1 MNKGATARNMCPDTV
16 ILILVHPHN
25 DAVSVLGL
33 FDDLDK
39 AALLVAVKET
49 VILFTA
55 SFLFSDT
62 FHRHRYIQIVG
73 HLHRLCLLPASGM
86 WVDRVSK
93 PVFPNIRVL
102 IWISTG
108 FNQRQAHISLLNTV
122 AVLAVV

>member
-62 FHRHRYIQIVG
+62 FHQIG
-73 HLHRLCLLPASGM
+73 R
-86 WVDRVSK
+86 
-93 PVFPNIRVL
+93 
-102 IWISTG
+102 
-108 FNQRQAHISLLNTV
+108 AHV
-122 AVLAVV
+122 